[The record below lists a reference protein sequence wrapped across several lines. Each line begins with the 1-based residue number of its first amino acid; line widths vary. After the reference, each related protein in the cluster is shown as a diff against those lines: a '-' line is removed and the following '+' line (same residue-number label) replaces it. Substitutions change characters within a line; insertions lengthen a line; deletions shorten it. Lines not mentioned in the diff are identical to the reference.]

1 MERELPR
8 PDQQNTRVHLD
19 NASRRFRRQVT
30 LWCDQPLFW
39 LEDDCDVPD
48 DFLEVWSR
56 YERTLP
62 ADWKVAV
69 IGWGAIYCVAE
80 GWWQLHRINAKT
92 YKHPVFGGTQAVLVN
107 AGRWRLVRI
116 VQRGKVQFEPTKSS
130 TPRSYSPHG
139 AVAET
144 RYREGCSGCG

>member
-1 MERELPR
+1 
-8 PDQQNTRVHLD
+8 LD

-30 LWCDQPLFW
+30 LWCDQPLLW

-69 IGWGAIYCVAE
+69 IGWGCD
-80 GWWQLHRINAKT
+80 GD
-92 YKHPVFGGTQAVLVN
+92 GG
-107 AGRWRLVRI
+107 
-116 VQRGKVQFEPTKSS
+116 
-130 TPRSYSPHG
+130 
-139 AVAET
+139 
-144 RYREGCSGCG
+144 